1 MDATGNDAERR
12 CAWCDAP
19 APETLVDCAECGAK
33 LAQRETLGDLVIPG
47 VTHVDPALQQY
58 SKDPLR
64 IPRASSSQYV
74 AGPALGA
81 AATVGGPAGLIA
93 LAALGAVAANE
104 YNAASRGRRLT
115 PEEIEKLGQPSEA
128 ALLMLKKLEEEGE
141 VTPTEP
147 DGAAASDAP
156 PITGEGTPPI
166 V

>member
-1 MDATGNDAERR
+1 MDGTGNDAERR

-19 APETLVDCAECGAK
+19 APEGLVDCAACGAK

-81 AATVGGPAGLIA
+81 AVTAGGPAGLIA
-93 LAALGAVAANE
+93 LAALGAVAAKE
-104 YNAASRGRRLT
+104 YSAASRGRHLT

-128 ALLMLKKLEEEGE
+128 ALLMLKKLEEEGDAAPPE
-141 VTPTEP
+141 EP
-147 DGAAASDAP
+147 AASDQP
-156 PITGEGTPPI
+156 PIIGEGTPPI